1 MDFFLE
7 NYKFPEFKYKNKIG
21 ISHSLSTEN
30 KQCKNPWS
38 QTKKNPHKNN
48 INTALY
54 LRNTNL
60 FPSMDC

>member
-48 INTALY
+48 I
-54 LRNTNL
+54 
-60 FPSMDC
+60 